1 MTRAADQIEP
11 LAHRLRALG
20 AEPIA
25 LSLIDIAEPSDGGAA
40 LRAALDTLGTFD
52 WLVLSSPNGA
62 VRVAEALQQL
72 GEHRPLVAAVGT
84 ATAAALSV
92 PTDLV
97 PRRQIAEGLLAE
109 FPDGNGTVLLAQA
122 EQARPALA
130 LGLAAKGWDLTVV
143 PAYRTQPRIPTP
155 DEQSTALGA
164 DAVLFASG
172 SAVSAWVDVFGSE
185 ISPPVFAIGPATAQ
199 VAHQLGLKVTA
210 VAADHSLDG
219 LVDCLRVYFLG
230 LS

>member
-1 MTRAADQIEP
+1 MTRAVDQIEP
-11 LAHRLRALG
+11 LAHGLRALG

-40 LRAALDTLGTFD
+40 LRDALDTLGTFD

-62 VRVAEALQQL
+62 VRVAEALHQL

-92 PTDLV
+92 PADLV

-109 FPDGNGTVLLAQA
+109 FPDGGGTVLLAQA
-122 EQARPALA
+122 EQA
-130 LGLAAKGWDLTVV
+130 LGLVAKGWDLTVV

-172 SAVSAWVDVFGSE
+172 SAVSAWVDVFGTE